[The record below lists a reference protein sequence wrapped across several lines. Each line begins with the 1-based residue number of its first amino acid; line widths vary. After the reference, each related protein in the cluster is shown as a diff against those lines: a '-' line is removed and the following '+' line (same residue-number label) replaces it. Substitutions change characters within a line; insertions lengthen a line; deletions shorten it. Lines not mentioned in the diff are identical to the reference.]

1 MNSESTENNTFLMI
15 GFIINTKKRLSNL
28 NIEFYYQILLQK
40 WRSREPRKKMQKISK
55 QKMKPDGFRIFI
67 TDVFAFMIFLAYN
80 HLNMKNSE
88 SKKIVLITGAS
99 SGIGMDTALR
109 LLKKGYTVYGAAR
122 RTNLLSQLEQHGGHS
137 IYLDLYD
144 EQSMQDCVQTILQK
158 EGRIDILINNAGFG
172 LGGALETI
180 PIETAKKQLDV
191 NVFGLIRMTQLVL
204 PSMRNN
210 HSGKIINI
218 SSIAGKFSSPFMGW
232 YHASKYCVEALS
244 DALRL
249 EAACFGIKV
258 IIIEPGLIKTDWGII
273 AADYIEQNTKNT
285 AYEYNGKNTA
295 DFYNHRYRKSR
306 GASKICVISKA
317 IEKAVQS
324 KHPKLRYRAGKNA
337 MAYIIAGTF
346 LPGAILDLF
355 KKMLF
360 KIK

>member
-1 MNSESTENNTFLMI
+1 MSNNWGALH
-15 GFIINTKKRLSNL
+15 
-28 NIEFYYQILLQK
+28 LL
-40 WRSREPRKKMQKISK
+40 I
-55 QKMKPDGFRIFI
+55 
-67 TDVFAFMIFLAYN
+67 
-80 HLNMKNSE
+80 
-88 SKKIVLITGAS
+88 
-99 SGIGMDTALR
+99 
-109 LLKKGYTVYGAAR
+109 
-122 RTNLLSQLEQHGGHS
+122 QLEQHGGHS